1 MLKSKISTATAYDK
15 PKFSELLKKDWQKHK
30 MVYFM
35 AIPILL
41 FYLIFHYMPM
51 YGAIIAFKNFKPQLG
66 VLESPWVGLKHFEAL
81 FTSPSFFTVFGNT
94 VRISL
99 SLLVFGFPAPIILA
113 LLLNEIRSPLY
124 AKVVQNFT
132 YMPHFI
138 SLVVICGL
146 IRNFTLDTGII
157 PYIMSFFGFEPVSL
171 LNYPKYFTT
180 IFVASDIWQT
190 IGWNSI
196 IYLAALTG
204 VDAQLY
210 EAAMI
215 DGAGRWK
222 QTIHVT
228 IPSIMPTII
237 IMLILRV
244 GSVLNVG
251 FEKII
256 LLYND
261 TTMSVADVL
270 SSYTY
275 RKGLLDLSWSYSSA
289 VGLFNSLINFVFLVA
304 TNCISKKVGEVSL
317 W

>member
-1 MLKSKISTATAYDK
+1 ML
-15 PKFSELLKKDWQKHK
+15 PMWMNFLLRTYAW
-30 MVYFM
+30 MS
-35 AIPILL
+35 ILETNS
-41 FYLIFHYMPM
+41 
-51 YGAIIAFKNFKPQLG
+51 G
-66 VLESPWVGLKHFEAL
+66 
-81 FTSPSFFTVFGNT
+81 
-94 VRISL
+94 
-99 SLLVFGFPAPIILA
+99 
-113 LLLNEIRSPLY
+113 LLN
-124 AKVVQNFT
+124 KVIT
-132 YMPHFI
+132 
-138 SLVVICGL
+138 
-146 IRNFTLDTGII
+146 
-157 PYIMSFFGFEPVSL
+157 FFGFEPVSL

-261 TTMSVADVL
+261 TTMSVADAL

-289 VGLFNSLINFVFLVA
+289 VGLFNSLINFVFLIA
-304 TNCISKKVGEVSL
+304 TNLISKKVGEVSL